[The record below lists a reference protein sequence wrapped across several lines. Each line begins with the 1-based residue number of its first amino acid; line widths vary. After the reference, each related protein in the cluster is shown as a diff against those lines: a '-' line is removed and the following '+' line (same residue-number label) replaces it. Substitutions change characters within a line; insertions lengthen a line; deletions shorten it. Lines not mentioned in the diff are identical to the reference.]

1 MFPNSKALALGLTAS
16 VLLLTGCGKKAEE
29 ATAVTI
35 PDAPD
40 AAIQT
45 VITEF
50 AKGNGGIIWQ
60 AMPTSYQTDVSD
72 LLHLTGSKIDP
83 ELYDKSFATIA
94 LLAEVIDQQQA
105 LILNSSFMQGR
116 SAEEMAQLEAA
127 LPSIV
132 GLLGAITSSEL
143 ASSTGL
149 LNFNGQ
155 DFFDTTVSQFTRYAE
170 TLGQLAGEESM
181 LSNYMNT
188 VVTVVEADDL
198 QATLLTTVPGKE
210 PVEQAFSK
218 VEQRWVPSEM
228 ASDWVAKIAEATAEL
243 EATSMQDIAANKPQM
258 MGVLTMIDGVL
269 AQIAAAETQEQFD
282 QSLKGAMMPLMG
294 LMMMGQGMGGS
305 AAPAAPMPA
314 ASVVAPSS
322 IPSVK

>member
-1 MFPNSKALALGLTAS
+1 MMTIQSKLALGLTAIA
-16 VLLLTGCGKKAEE
+16 LLFTACSKPAEDP
-29 ATAVTI
+29 I
-35 PDAPD
+35 PVAPD

-294 LMMMGQGMGGS
+294 LMMMGQGMGGMG
-305 AAPAAPMPA
+305 APAATMPA
-314 ASVVAPSS
+314 APSS

>member
-1 MFPNSKALALGLTAS
+1 MTIQSKLALGLTAIA
-16 VLLLTGCGKKAEE
+16 LLFTACSKPAEDP
-29 ATAVTI
+29 I
-35 PDAPD
+35 PVAPD
-40 AAIQT
+40 AAIQN

-72 LLHLTGSKIDP
+72 LLHLAGSKIDP

-94 LLAEVIDQQQA
+94 RLAEVIDQQQA
-105 LILNSSFMQGR
+105 LILNSSFMQDR

-127 LPSIV
+127 LPAIV
-132 GLLGAITSSEL
+132 DLVGTITSSEL
-143 ASSTGL
+143 ASITGL

-155 DFFDTTVSQFTRYAE
+155 DFFDTTVSQFTQYAE

-188 VVTVVEADDL
+188 VVTVDDL
-198 QATLLTTVPGKE
+198 QAILLTTFPGKE
-210 PVEQAFSK
+210 PVEQAFTK
-218 VEQRWVPSEM
+218 VEQQWVPSEM
-228 ASDWVAKIAEATAEL
+228 ASDWAAKIAEATAEL
-243 EATSMQDIAANKPQM
+243 EATSMEDIAANKPQM

-294 LMMMGQGMGGS
+294 LLMMGQGMGES

-314 ASVVAPSS
+314 APSS

>member
-1 MFPNSKALALGLTAS
+1 MMCTISKKVTLGIAAS
-16 VLLLTGCGKKAEE
+16 VLLLTGCGKKSEE
-29 ATAVTI
+29 AEVTI

>member
-1 MFPNSKALALGLTAS
+1 MTFSISKKITLGLAASALVFTA
-16 VLLLTGCGKKAEE
+16 CGKKSEE
-29 ATAVTI
+29 AEVTI
-35 PDAPD
+35 PVAPD
-40 AAIQT
+40 TAIQT

-72 LLHLTGSKIDP
+72 LLHLAGSKIDP

-94 LLAEVIDQQQA
+94 RLAEVIDQQQA
-105 LILNSSFMQGR
+105 LILNSSFMQDR

-127 LPSIV
+127 LPAIV
-132 GLLGAITSSEL
+132 DLVGTITSSEL
-143 ASSTGL
+143 ASITGL

-155 DFFDTTVSQFTRYAE
+155 DFFDTTVSQFTHYAE
-170 TLGQLAGEESM
+170 ALGQLAGEESM

-198 QATLLTTVPGKE
+198 QAMLLTTVPGKE
-210 PVEQAFSK
+210 PVEQAFTK

-228 ASDWVAKIAEATAEL
+228 ASDWAAKIAEATAEL
-243 EATSMQDIAANKPQM
+243 EATSMQDIAANKPQL

-305 AAPAAPMPA
+305 AAPMPA
-314 ASVVAPSS
+314 APSS